1 MDPSGD
7 FIATATKD
15 VAAVL
20 CCVLFVACTKKDP
33 AAKDPAPETSP
44 RVDAP
49 AQSPGANSPA
59 KTADST
65 EVRQNMAET
74 EKLLR
79 GGSYDEAAARLLK
92 MRISGVQFSAKDA
105 AAYREAL
112 QEAYSRALEAAGK
125 GDPKGKAAVEMIR
138 AARSR

>member
-1 MDPSGD
+1 MDPSRD
-7 FIATATKD
+7 FIASATND
-15 VAAVL
+15 VVAVL

-33 AAKDPAPETSP
+33 AARDPAPETAP
-44 RVDAP
+44 RVDAT
-49 AQSPGANSPA
+49 AEFPGAKPSA
-59 KTADST
+59 KTADSA
-65 EVRQNMAET
+65 EVRQIMSET

-105 AAYREAL
+105 AEYREAL
-112 QEAYSRALEAAGK
+112 QKAYSRALEAAGK